1 MLVKTKFFNAF
12 LFAFI
17 LFASSCTRYVEF
29 PELTENEGVLSSDE
43 QNIAYSD
50 SQQELVKVAKEKSI
64 EKEQENKIVSKDKAK
79 NAKTIETSNN
89 PKEKDKVIAPEKEVK
104 DLSKP
109 DTTISDVD
117 TVSYVVPSKRTPVV
131 INDMDLI
138 EMDAADTKT
147 KSVKPNVKKSKIV
160 AVKAEKQSIKTP
172 KTEFTPSVFY
182 LAETILFDNGSSSV
196 NSNYNNSLRKI
207 VKEAKSHNGKI
218 VVQGFA
224 SSRTKNTDIIS
235 HKTANLKVSIAR
247 AESVAKLLQRY
258 GMPKSHI
265 ITEGLSDSRP
275 LYKEVMPEG
284 ERLNRRAEIYI
295 TY

>member
-12 LFAFI
+12 LFAFV

-29 PELTENEGVLSSDE
+29 PELAENEGMLSSDE
-43 QNIAYSD
+43 QNITYSD
-50 SQQELVKVAKEKSI
+50 SQQELVKVAKEEII
-64 EKEQENKIVSKDKAK
+64 EKEQENKIVSKD
-79 NAKTIETSNN
+79 NAKVAKIVEASNN
-89 PKEKDKVIAPEKEVK
+89 PKEKDKVIASEKEVK

-109 DTTISDVD
+109 DTTISDID
-117 TVSYVVPSKRTPVV
+117 AVSYVVPSKRTPVV

-138 EMDAADTKT
+138 EMDATDTKT
-147 KSVKPNVKKSKIV
+147 KSIKPNVKKSKVV
-160 AVKAEKQSIKTP
+160 AVKAKKQSNQ

-196 NSNYNNSLRKI
+196 NSNYNKSLRKI
-207 VKEAKSHNGKI
+207 VKDAKSHNGKI

-247 AESVAKLLQRY
+247 AESVAKLLQGY